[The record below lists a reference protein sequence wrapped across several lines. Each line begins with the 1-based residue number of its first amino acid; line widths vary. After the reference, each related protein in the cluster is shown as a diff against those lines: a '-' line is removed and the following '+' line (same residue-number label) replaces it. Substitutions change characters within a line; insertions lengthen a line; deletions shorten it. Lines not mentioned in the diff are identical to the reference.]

1 MSTSD
6 RKPVNIRF
14 RYNKESG
21 EIEDLIV
28 DDNSPGASESH
39 HDRIA
44 DLVARQLGSQPLIHD
59 IDSPPPP
66 LPPLPPIPIP
76 ENRDERDVEQE

>member
-14 RYNKESG
+14 RYNKVSG

-28 DDNSPGASESH
+28 DDNSPAAAESY

-44 DLVARQLGSQPLIHD
+44 DLVARQLGSQPVIYD
-59 IDSPPPP
+59 IDSPPPS
-66 LPPLPPIPIP
+66 PIAQTEPTP
-76 ENRDERDVEQE
+76 ETHRQRDVEQE

>member
-6 RKPVNIRF
+6 RKPINIRF

-28 DDNSPGASESH
+28 DDNSPNASESY
-39 HDRIA
+39 HDKIA
-44 DLVARQLGSQPLIHD
+44 DLVARQLGSRPVIHD
-59 IDSPPPP
+59 VDSPPPVP
-66 LPPLPPIPIP
+66 RTETGSTP
-76 ENRDERDVEQE
+76 ERRDERDLEQE